1 MFFDPAAFAGAGLSL
16 RPAPCQA
23 SGPREISGKMPTLTQ
38 SPLPTLDGATPPTKT
53 LGGLWG
59 ASGPWERRFR
69 GMLAASLL
77 VHVVLTPFPALLG
90 LLGLLGP
97 LAEELPPEDELI
109 GIPVDLVADEPE
121 VAAAL
126 PEPPAPAP
134 APAAPTVT
142 PEPEGPDPAPL
153 APAVPAEPKAPA
165 TPPAE
170 PPAEPAAKKDG
181 GDPVALSGAAG
192 KLADSN
198 ANVRILLYTDVVRS
212 HPLGARIGGLL
223 KRSPQWSDFFGPTS
237 VDPIRDIDR
246 VLIAGPELRDTKNIV
261 AVIGHHLPEAEID
274 QALERLVARN
284 GEWISRSP
292 RLAKA
297 KADRATRLFAAPKNG
312 IVAVAPPSVEASLKK
327 LGRKLSF
334 PEAAPGTAAHIY
346 LKEPQKTFRAMGLRL
361 PETIRWVTI
370 VVVPDPDGGVHLRL
384 DSEDESEA
392 AAKEHAD
399 SLEVALRKAS
409 EIDFSKM
416 GSLGALAA
424 FAFGTTKKKVVDSI
438 ELEARGDHIAGLV
451 HVTARQLL
459 DLADLLDAILP
470 PPAHF
475 DPAPPAVAEPE
486 KKATEAEAVEPKA
499 PELEPTPGGT
509 TPAAADGV
517 APAPAPSGAGEAPAE
532 SPPTP

>member
-1 MFFDPAAFAGAGLSL
+1 MFFGSAAFAGAGLSL
-16 RPAPCQA
+16 RPRPCQA

-38 SPLPTLDGATPPTKT
+38 SPLPTLDDAAPPAKM

-59 ASGPWERRFR
+59 ASSPWERRFR

-77 VHVVLTPFPALLG
+77 VHAVLTPFPALLG
-90 LLGLLGP
+90 LLGFLGP
-97 LAEELPPEDELI
+97 LAEELPPEDELT
-109 GIPVDLVADEPE
+109 GIPVDLLADEPE
-121 VAAAL
+121 AAAAL

-134 APAAPTVT
+134 APAAPTVA
-142 PEPEGPDPAPL
+142 PEPEGPDPAPI
-153 APAVPAEPKAPA
+153 APAAPSEPKAPA

-334 PEAAPGTAAHIY
+334 PEAAPGTAAHVY

-370 VVVPDPDGGVHLRL
+370 VVVPDADGGVHLRL
-384 DSEDESEA
+384 EAEDESEA
-392 AAKEHAD
+392 AATEHAD

-416 GSLGALAA
+416 GSLGAFAA

-470 PPAHF
+470 PPAQSEPALP
-475 DPAPPAVAEPE
+475 DPPPTPSVA
-486 KKATEAEAVEPKA
+486 TAEAPSEPS
-499 PELEPTPGGT
+499 PTPAGT
-509 TPAAADGV
+509 TPSGAESD
-517 APAPAPSGAGEAPAE
+517 APAPAPSAAGEE
-532 SPPTP
+532 SPTEAPPTP